1 MEQILKKIYKSR
13 IFGLISILFFIA
25 VCMGI
30 GAFAAY
36 VKHVS
41 NPTEQAV
48 TYFRAFMQQDY
59 DTMYNLLDKKDG
71 YYISKDRYKE
81 IMQKTRESMTID
93 SYKINDPRKED
104 GQYVVTIECTDDET
118 DSSQNMNIYLN
129 KKMHLPKLKPDYK
142 VDIEKMLVKNLTIKI
157 PQGDKLTIAGIEI
170 TDKDANITTENNI
183 QIYNFKAILNGN
195 YKITCENEYCAKNTL
210 ANVIKKDMEVD
221 LTKSWYTA
229 NDRYTSKI
237 TNSVTDFINKYY
249 SAARNRSKSDKKLM
263 AFIDDKKLQKS
274 VSKTV
279 EETRKQIKAWKK
291 EGKTVGLVPTMGFL
305 HEGHDFKIKNLNS
318 TIKYDSKSKDFQV
331 TSTYNY
337 DYTCT
342 TDIATYTSYVYKYS
356 GSCKATLKI
365 TYSIDNGNLKIK
377 NVKLSEKQKR
387 K

>member
-157 PQGDKLTIAGIEI
+157 SQGDKLTIAGIEI

-279 EETRKQIKAWKK
+279 EETMSGLYWSDKK
-291 EGKTVGLVPTMGFL
+291 NIDKYKVS
-305 HEGHDFKIKNLNS
+305 DFKIKNLNS